1 MEKLIAT
8 RIGYS
13 PLLNE
18 FYIKADK
25 KEYRGYLEYV
35 DDKFIFQYFS
45 EKYIIEF
52 KDDNVTN
59 NWIKSIIERY
69 YFSEK
74 ELSLNCEKLKNDL
87 PFISLQ
93 ILSVKPNEYLIRV
106 KSTKD
111 IFNYDINNYYIA
123 HMENDLR
130 RIKLF
135 RPIGE
140 GKKLKAKKKEVL
152 SKYETLCKDIINF

>member
-1 MEKLIAT
+1 M
-8 RIGYS
+8 
-13 PLLNE
+13 
-18 FYIKADK
+18 
-25 KEYRGYLEYV
+25 EYV
-35 DDKFIFQYFS
+35 DDKFILQYFS

-52 KDDNVTN
+52 KDDNVAN
-59 NWIKSIIERY
+59 DWIKSIIERY

-74 ELSLNCEKLKNDL
+74 ELSLNYEKLKNDL

-93 ILSVKPNEYLIRV
+93 ILSVKSNEYIIRV
-106 KSTKD
+106 KSTKN

-140 GKKLKAKKKEVL
+140 GKKLKAKKNEVL
-152 SKYETLCKDIINF
+152 NKYETLCKDIINF

>member
-8 RIGYS
+8 RIS
-13 PLLNE
+13 FSSLLNE
-18 FYIKADK
+18 FFIVADK
-25 KEYRGYLEYV
+25 KKYQGCMEYV
-35 DDKFIFQYFS
+35 DDKFILEYFS

-52 KDDNVTN
+52 KNDNVAN

-69 YFSEK
+69 YFSGK
-74 ELSLNCEKLKNDL
+74 ELSLNHEKLKNDL
-87 PFISLQ
+87 PFINLK
-93 ILSVKPNEYLIRV
+93 ILGVKPNEYLIRV
-106 KSTKD
+106 KSTKN

-135 RPIGE
+135 HPIGE
-140 GKKLKAKKKEVL
+140 GEKLKAKKKEVL
-152 SKYETLCKDIINF
+152 NIYETLCKDIIDF